1 MSIWR
6 PLVRL
11 SSRQPC
17 AQIVHFKFPR
27 NFMSAPVTTSR
38 CEVDMIK
45 NDKAAS
51 TSTSSDAAI
60 PNHHEGNNDND
71 SNKRKK
77 KNSYERFKKKNKNE
91 SIDGVLGNVRK
102 EFCSEKNT
110 IPHEGSYA
118 CPAMQGQFNISLPEE
133 PPSDGKVSKKRVAI
147 LMSYVGSKFAGFQ
160 INKEQR
166 TIQAELELALYKAG
180 LLQKSNFG
188 FPHKYGWSVSGRTD
202 KGVHACA
209 QVCSAKLEVGEL
221 LEDEVRER
229 INEHLHPDV
238 LVLDVKRTL
247 RSFCAKTQRSRVR
260 YQYMIPSYLFHAD
273 AKKLFNESGIGERLP
288 GADPLTPE
296 EIQSVR
302 AKIKDYRVTPH
313 QLETLK
319 SALAR
324 YVGTHAYHNFT
335 RSMNLGDSSSKRYI
349 LEFKANDPVIHED
362 GTEWISTE
370 VVGQSFLL
378 NQIRKMIALACD
390 VVCERATLET
400 MEKALD
406 YNTRMILPIAPAQ
419 GLFLDMSV
427 YDFYNDRKDKRSNDV
442 DVLDWINNP
451 ESPAMVRWK
460 KFKDERVLKTIFDE
474 EMDDGSFVTYSFMQT
489 NLFEWE
495 VNYRLDKTSE

>member
-1 MSIWR
+1 MSVPACGSNVGMIEDEKE
-6 PLVRL
+6 LL
-11 SSRQPC
+11 
-17 AQIVHFKFPR
+17 
-27 NFMSAPVTTSR
+27 TSP
-38 CEVDMIK
+38 
-45 NDKAAS
+45 
-51 TSTSSDAAI
+51 DAAI
-60 PNHHEGNNDND
+60 PNAQNEGNNNT
-71 SNKRKK
+71 NKRKN
-77 KNSYERFKKKNKNE
+77 KNPYENFKKKKKGE
-91 SIDGVLGNVRK
+91 SIDGIQGNVRK
-102 EFCSEKNT
+102 EFRNEKNS

-118 CPAMQGQFNISLPEE
+118 CPAMQDQFNISLPEE

-160 INKEQR
+160 INKEQM
-166 TIQAELELALYKAG
+166 TLQAELELALYKAG

-209 QVCSAKLEVGEL
+209 QVCSAKLEVGDMA
-221 LEDEVRER
+221 EDEVRER
-229 INEHLHPDV
+229 INDHLHPDI
-238 LVLDVKRTL
+238 LILDVKRTL

-260 YQYMIPSYLFHAD
+260 YQYMIPSYLFYAD
-273 AKKLFNESGIGERLP
+273 AKRLFSESGVGERLP
-288 GADPLTPE
+288 GAAPLTPE
-296 EIQSVR
+296 EIQSLR

-313 QLETLK
+313 QLEALK

-335 RSMNLGDSSSKRYI
+335 KGMSLGDSSSKRYI

-400 MEKALD
+400 MDVALD
-406 YNTRMILPIAPAQ
+406 YKTRMILPIAPAQ

-427 YDFYNDRKDKRSNDV
+427 YDFYNDRKDKRSNAADAH
-442 DVLDWINNP
+442 DLDWINNP
-451 ESPAMVRWK
+451 ESPAMLRWK
-460 KFKDERVLKTIFDE
+460 KFKDERVLTTIFDE
-474 EMDDGSFVTYSFMQT
+474 EKDDGNFVTYLFMQT
-489 NLFEWE
+489 NIFEWE
-495 VNYRLDKTSE
+495 DNYRLGRTSS